1 MTNSELPESGT
12 IVELTGDGEPV
23 GGVRV
28 VRTEGTQVTLSLPQD
43 SVPDQGATMT
53 MRWPAGERGRYVLI
67 VNVVSVDENRIG
79 VEPLGGTG
87 VEQNRSFVRGGGGE
101 PVLLRQPGQDD
112 AYGWIRDIGEQGVR
126 AHFAGLDVQPG
137 AEVKVLVELGN
148 EIVELKAVAVKVAQL
163 PQQVPPG
170 PLSVELVAIF
180 LPEEAQA
187 RVIRRYVLRQQMLA
201 RSRA

>member
-1 MTNSELPESGT
+1 MTNLELPESGT

-28 VRTEGTQVTLSLPQD
+28 VRTEGSLVTLSLPMD
-43 SVPDQGATMT
+43 SVPEQGAAVT

-67 VNVVSVDENRIG
+67 VNVITVDENRIG
-79 VEPLGGTG
+79 VEPLGSLE

-112 AYGWIRDIGEQGVR
+112 AYGWIRDIGEQGIR
-126 AHFAGLDVQPG
+126 AHFAGLDLHPG

-148 EIVELKAVAVKVAQL
+148 EIIELTAVAVKVAQL

-180 LPEEAQA
+180 LPEEPQA

-201 RSRA
+201 RGRA

>member
-12 IVELTGDGEPV
+12 IVELTGDGEPI

-28 VRTEGTQVTLSLPQD
+28 IRTEGALVTLSLPQD
-43 SVPDQGATMT
+43 SVPDQGTAVTL
-53 MRWPAGERGRYVLI
+53 RWPAGERGRYVLI
-67 VNVVSVDENRIG
+67 VNVRTVDENRID
-79 VEPLGGTG
+79 VEPLGEIA

-112 AYGWIRDIGEQGVR
+112 AYGWIRDIGEQGIR
-126 AHFAGLDVQPG
+126 AHFAGLEVQPG
-137 AEVKVLVELGN
+137 TEVKVLVELGN
-148 EIVELKAVAVKVAQL
+148 EIIELTARAVKVAQL
-163 PQQVPPG
+163 RQQVPPG